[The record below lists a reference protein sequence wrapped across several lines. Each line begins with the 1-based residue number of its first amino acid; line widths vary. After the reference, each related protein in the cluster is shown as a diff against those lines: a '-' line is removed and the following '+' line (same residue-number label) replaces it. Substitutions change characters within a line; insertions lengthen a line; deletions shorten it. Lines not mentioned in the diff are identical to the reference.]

1 MYIFNSGNYVAYLIS
16 LILHYAYVGLLFKH
30 TEYRTDKVTVARSR
44 RLVLSFIVTVA
55 NYEYAFYWN
64 FYQDA
69 TINFEVKATGII
81 STAMVADGET
91 PGGYGSLVIP
101 NVNGQFHQHIYGMRL
116 DTMFDG
122 QRNTVSTVDVRP
134 CEGDYGSKTN
144 PFGQG
149 FTVSETPMKS
159 TQDSHSDASTETSRF
174 WKISNPASIHETTG
188 KPVAWKLVPHN
199 AHKLMAK
206 PGSHVFEQAG
216 FAKHTVWVT
225 PYDEKELYPAG
236 FYINQINGYNGM
248 DQWVAG
254 KKKVEDEDI
263 VLWHVFGATHIPRVE
278 DFPIMPTE

>member
-1 MYIFNSGNYVAYLIS
+1 MSQF
-16 LILHYAYVGLLFKH
+16 LILIRFVPGLLFKH
-30 TEYRTDKVTVARSR
+30 TEYRTGKVSVARSR

-81 STAMVADGET
+81 STTLIADGET
-91 PGGYGSLVIP
+91 PGGYGSVVIP

-122 QRNTVSTVDVRP
+122 WKNTVSTIDVKP
-134 CEGDYGSKTN
+134 LEGNYGSKSN

-149 FTVSETPMKS
+149 FTVFETPMKS
-159 TQDSHSDASTETSRF
+159 TEDSQSDTCTETSRF
-174 WKISNPASIHETTG
+174 WKISNPSSIHPTTR
-188 KPVAWKLVPHN
+188 KPVAWKLIPHN

-206 PGSHVFEQAG
+206 PGSHVYEQAG
-216 FAKHTVWVT
+216 FAKHSVWVT
-225 PYDEKELYPAG
+225 PYHDEQLYPAG
-236 FYINQINGYNGM
+236 FYINQINGFNGM
-248 DQWVAG
+248 DQWVEV